1 MRILNTVYG
10 CLQMENHT
18 RSRFELNE
26 EEMSGSEATKAAS
39 SIHDELLLEGTPA
52 LSLADF
58 ATTYMGNEVEDP
70 MLKKIMICPALW
82 NLGWLV
88 AEDENRLGGIPK
100 VCAVPTWRI

>member
-1 MRILNTVYG
+1 MQILNTVYG

-26 EEMSGSEATKAAS
+26 EEMSGSEAAS
-39 SIHDELLLEGTPA
+39 SIQNELLQDGTPA

-58 ATTYMGNEVEDP
+58 ATTYMGNEVEDA

-88 AEDENRLGGIPK
+88 AEDENRPGGIPK
-100 VCAVPTWRI
+100 VSPVCAVPTWRI